1 MAATQRSGTT
11 PVAPPVTTPAGH
23 FLRTLATGGSTP
35 SRLRVL
41 MVVTAILAVLFAVL
55 GAFGVGRRDAA
66 LSATTDAAQQLIDVQ
81 NVQVSLVRADALASE
96 NYLRG
101 SEDPAKRAQYVQEL
115 QLVSTGLVAVG
126 NRVLPADAALLA
138 GVSASLGE
146 YSGLVEQARAN
157 NRQGYPVG
165 AAYLRNANALAADM
179 VVVLR
184 EVQVSLRDQVNDNL
198 DRADKAG
205 AWLHL
210 VGWPLLLVI
219 IAGSAWMTAR
229 FRRVVNVPVAGGGL
243 LLLVLLVFGGSSQA
257 GSMSDAEAATRDPLQ
272 SADLVAQARSAAF
285 DAHSQEFFT
294 LINRGNAQSNEVNW
308 DTARADADTAL
319 QRLCDR
325 TDDCELGEL
334 FSVYAGRYEEMRA
347 LDNDEG
353 DWDAAVALSL
363 GDANAAFDAFAVSSQ
378 AAADEYTDRAVSAL
392 ASSSDGLST
401 LRVFV
406 FVGGLGIAVLA
417 LLGYGQ
423 RLREYR

>member
-23 FLRTLATGGSTP
+23 LLRTLATGGSTP

-210 VGWPLLLVI
+210 VGWPLLLV
-219 IAGSAWMTAR
+219 
-229 FRRVVNVPVAGGGL
+229 
-243 LLLVLLVFGGSSQA
+243 
-257 GSMSDAEAATRDPLQ
+257 
-272 SADLVAQARSAAF
+272 
-285 DAHSQEFFT
+285 
-294 LINRGNAQSNEVNW
+294 
-308 DTARADADTAL
+308 
-319 QRLCDR
+319 
-325 TDDCELGEL
+325 
-334 FSVYAGRYEEMRA
+334 
-347 LDNDEG
+347 
-353 DWDAAVALSL
+353 
-363 GDANAAFDAFAVSSQ
+363 
-378 AAADEYTDRAVSAL
+378 
-392 ASSSDGLST
+392 
-401 LRVFV
+401 
-406 FVGGLGIAVLA
+406 
-417 LLGYGQ
+417 
-423 RLREYR
+423 